1 MNRQAALDKILEVT
15 NLTDGLTDDDA
26 NLLIDWATK
35 HADSLT
41 EGATSA
47 NAAGEKV
54 NEVMA
59 LMRQINTLAVKRKTE
74 TPEAFA
80 GELAALTQ
88 SIRNLLG
95 GGDASA
101 RLAVSDVAPLAAR
114 LKDAPDTEF
123 IEAVTAL
130 ADTPAPPTTVPP
142 AQPAA
147 NPVLS
152 SAGET
157 NTNASEDDDN
167 ATLSG

>member
-1 MNRQAALDKILEVT
+1 MNKQAALDKILEVT
-15 NLTDGLTDDDA
+15 NLTDGLSDDDA

-35 HADSLT
+35 HADTLT
-41 EGATSA
+41 EGTTSA

-54 NEVMA
+54 NQVMA
-59 LMRQINTLAVKRKTE
+59 LMRQINTLTVKRKTE

-80 GELAALTQ
+80 GELATLTQ
-88 SIRNLLG
+88 QIRTLLG
-95 GGDASA
+95 GAEA
-101 RLAVSDVAPLAAR
+101 LRRAVPDDVAPLAER

-130 ADTPAPPTTVPP
+130 ADNPAPL
-142 AQPAA
+142 ASEPAA